1 MTPVKP
7 TPTLQDVAETLGM
20 HKSTI
25 SLALSGKGNLAA
37 ETRTRIRKHAREM
50 GYEPNLLA
58 QRLAGGGNAPV
69 CLFSGTLDAG
79 LVTEKILRIQNALSE
94 RGLEAPLYT
103 APEDAQAAL
112 LRSLARQKPR
122 AVVCCVA
129 RSSEEIFDV
138 LENYQQRGGTVVCY
152 DMPVPLACDQVVFD
166 REDNAYQAARHLLK
180 RGHRKLG
187 LGMSSFPGG
196 GGGERDPQAARL
208 RGFHRALAEFDA
220 PFRPEWLFLNPT
232 YERGGA
238 AMARQFLALSDRP
251 TGLCIVNDYVALA
264 FMTELLRAGVRL
276 PEEVSVVGHDDQP
289 IAAYCPV
296 PLTSATQPIETLA
309 DAVVERL
316 MARLEG
322 DDSDPQTVLVRGE
335 LIERES
341 VAPPFMVPGG
351 QF

>member
-1 MTPVKP
+1 MTLLKP
-7 TPTLQDVAETLGM
+7 APTLQDVADDLGM
-20 HKSTI
+20 HKSTV

-37 ETRTRIRKHAREM
+37 NTRVLVRARAEQM

-112 LRSLARQKPR
+112 LRSLCRQKPR

-129 RSSEEIFDV
+129 RSSGEIFGV
-138 LENYQQRGGTVVCY
+138 LENYQRQGGTLVCY
-152 DMPVPLACDQVVFD
+152 DMAVPLACDQIVFD
-166 REDNAYQAARHLLK
+166 REDNAYRAARYLLE

-187 LGMSSFPGG
+187 IGMSSLSLDGS
-196 GGGERDPQAARL
+196 GERDPQTARL
-208 RGFHRALAEFDA
+208 RGFQKALAEFDV
-220 PFRPEWLFLNPT
+220 PYRPEWLFLNPT

-238 AMARQFLALSDRP
+238 AMASLFLALSERP

-264 FMTELLRAGVRL
+264 FLTEVIRAGVRI
-276 PEEVSVVGHDDQP
+276 PEDLSVIGHDDQP

-296 PLTSATQPIETLA
+296 PLTSATQPVERLA

-316 MARLEG
+316 IARLNGRSE
-322 DDSDPQTVLVRGE
+322 
-335 LIERES
+335 ERRVGKEC
-341 VAPPFMVPGG
+341 A
-351 QF
+351 